1 MLQSIEQGIHT
12 QCLPDCSFSHCISK
26 DDVIRAVK
34 HLNPGKSGGA
44 SGVMSDSIIHST
56 NMLFEYITC
65 LFNSML
71 CHGISPDEFLVSIL
85 IPIPKGHRVDTGN
98 SSNYRAVALSSI
110 YGKILD
116 NIILS
121 VQQEE
126 LKTSDLQF
134 GYKSESSTIM
144 CSTMVIETIQYFTA
158 CHSPTIMD
166 ASKAFD
172 RLYHIELFRLLSER
186 AVCNCPC
193 LAIFLIY
200 VNAYMYICEF
210 CLISKYDH
218 YRGDF
223 VIKILQCCT
232 VLSM

>member
-1 MLQSIEQGIHT
+1 MK
-12 QCLPDCSFSHCISK
+12 CNNNSHCRSK

-34 HLNPGKSGGA
+34 HLNPRKSGGA
-44 SGVMSDSIIHST
+44 SGVMSDSVIFYGT

-65 LFNSML
+65 YSVLR
-71 CHGISPDEFLVSIL
+71 HGILPDEFLVSIL

-126 LKTSDLQF
+126 LKTSNLQF
-134 GYKSESSTIM
+134 GYKSESATIM

-158 CHSPTIMD
+158 CHSPI
-166 ASKAFD
+166 
-172 RLYHIELFRLLSER
+172 
-186 AVCNCPC
+186 
-193 LAIFLIY
+193 
-200 VNAYMYICEF
+200 
-210 CLISKYDH
+210 
-218 YRGDF
+218 
-223 VIKILQCCT
+223 
-232 VLSM
+232 

>member
-1 MLQSIEQGIHT
+1 MLQFMSQSIEQGIHT
-12 QCLPDCSFSHCISK
+12 QCLQDCSFSQCISK

-34 HLNPGKSGGA
+34 HLNSGKCGGA
-44 SGVMSDSIIHST
+44 SGVMSDSVIHGT

-71 CHGISPDEFLVSIL
+71 RHGISPDEFLVSIL

-134 GYKSESSTIM
+134 GYKSESSTI
-144 CSTMVIETIQYFTA
+144 II
-158 CHSPTIMD
+158 
-166 ASKAFD
+166 
-172 RLYHIELFRLLSER
+172 
-186 AVCNCPC
+186 
-193 LAIFLIY
+193 IY
-200 VNAYMYICEF
+200 SMPFAYICIIHGR
-210 CLISKYDH
+210 L
-218 YRGDF
+218 
-223 VIKILQCCT
+223 
-232 VLSM
+232 